1 MLLVLESIFS
11 SAPILH
17 TDEDYATLV
26 CGEDRFGHFKE
37 EMTPKATMSSR
48 AVAFHERVSELQGTT
63 YLANTNR
70 AGITGFVET
79 NVGAD

>member
-1 MLLVLESIFS
+1 MLESIFS
-11 SAPILH
+11 CAPILYA
-17 TDEDYATLV
+17 DEDYATLV

-37 EMTPKATMSSR
+37 EMVPKTTMSSE
-48 AVAFHERVSELQGTT
+48 AVAFHEHVADLQGKI

-70 AGITGFVET
+70 AEITDLVET